1 MNVVIACDDFG
12 IRVQV
17 RALFYVR
24 DQYQC
29 AGFDEKKQCDLISVD
44 LNLFSSLLLLE

>member
-17 RALFYVR
+17 RALF
-24 DQYQC
+24 
-29 AGFDEKKQCDLISVD
+29 FTSEINISV
-44 LNLFSSLLLLE
+44 LVLMRRNSVI